1 MLNTRDSRQVVSA
14 GISIAVVAFALL
26 VIYVVG
32 VAVLN
37 NVWVVVGMAAVLLFA
52 AIAVK
57 IMSDNA
63 ISS

>member
-14 GISIAVVAFALL
+14 GISIAVAAFALL
-26 VIYVVG
+26 VIYFIG
-32 VAVLN
+32 SAILN
-37 NVWVVVGMAAVLLFA
+37 NIWVVVGMAVVVLFI

-57 IMSDNA
+57 ITPDKA

>member
-1 MLNTRDSRQVVSA
+1 MLTRDSWQVVNA
-14 GISIAVVAFALL
+14 GISIAVVAFALSI
-26 VIYVVG
+26 IYVVG

-52 AIAVK
+52 GIAVK
-57 IMSDNA
+57 IRSNKP